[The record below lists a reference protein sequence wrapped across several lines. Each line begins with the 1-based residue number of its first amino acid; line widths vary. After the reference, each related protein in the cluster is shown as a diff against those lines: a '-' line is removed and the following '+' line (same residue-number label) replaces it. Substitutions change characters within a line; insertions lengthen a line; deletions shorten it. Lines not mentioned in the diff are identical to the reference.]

1 MANLADASES
11 GLTAAFLHDA
21 APRLAA
27 EETAQR
33 LRDAQ
38 LRRRQALEINDNVV
52 QGLTI
57 AVYAIED
64 GDYDRAVSY
73 LDRTLAA
80 GRKMMNDLLEPL
92 DDGTLLPGELVRS
105 APASLEAVPGRGSP
119 AEATT

>member
-1 MANLADASES
+1 MN
-11 GLTAAFLHDA
+11 DA

-27 EETAQR
+27 EETALR

-38 LRRRQALEINDNVV
+38 VRRRQALEINDNVV

-64 GDYDRAVSY
+64 GDYARAVSY

-105 APASLEAVPGRGSP
+105 VPTSLDAVPGPGSS
-119 AEATT
+119 AEAAT

>member
-1 MANLADASES
+1 MSAVTSS
-11 GLTAAFLHDA
+11 P

-33 LRDAQ
+33 LRDAH

-92 DDGTLLPGELVRS
+92 DRGDLLPGELVRS
-105 APASLEAVPGRGSP
+105 VATSLDEVPGHAEP
-119 AEATT
+119 AEAAP